1 MFSTGSKLFLGA
13 TITSL
18 IATIAFGVTASG
30 DTYWTAMVGLISAT
44 VALAFVTGIN
54 FFVRDCNVGAM
65 QPDAATTSAAA
76 QPAPG
81 NTMWPALS
89 AVGVALI
96 ALGII
101 TEPVVF
107 KAGIVVLLAVLVEW
121 TVAAWSDRASA
132 DVTYN
137 EGVRKRV
144 LHPIEFPLLGAI
156 ALAVIVY
163 SFSRIMLFVSK
174 EAGPAIFA
182 ILATLILV
190 CGFLFSAKPSLRKG
204 LAVGVCAIAGLGLV
218 STGAVMAIDGERE
231 IEHHHTISSDPSV
244 CASNEESEVDENASQ
259 TLAAKSN
266 VAARVFFDGTS
277 LDAQVI
283 GIEGR
288 QTTITLARSTPSYIV
303 FQNESDEDVR
313 LTAHLGAFEVDV
325 NGTMVVQK
333 PVTCTTLVEPDGMQF
348 IELTFPKSS
357 AATLE
362 PYTLAVPGVEAA
374 PITVVVP

>member
-1 MFSTGSKLFLGA
+1 
-13 TITSL
+13 
-18 IATIAFGVTASG
+18 
-30 DTYWTAMVGLISAT
+30 
-44 VALAFVTGIN
+44 
-54 FFVRDCNVGAM
+54 
-65 QPDAATTSAAA
+65 
-76 QPAPG
+76 
-81 NTMWPALS
+81 
-89 AVGVALI
+89 
-96 ALGII
+96 
-101 TEPVVF
+101 
-107 KAGIVVLLAVLVEW
+107 
-121 TVAAWSDRASA
+121 
-132 DVTYN
+132 
-137 EGVRKRV
+137 
-144 LHPIEFPLLGAI
+144 
-156 ALAVIVY
+156 
-163 SFSRIMLFVSK
+163 
-174 EAGPAIFA
+174 
-182 ILATLILV
+182 
-190 CGFLFSAKPSLRKG
+190 
-204 LAVGVCAIAGLGLV
+204 
-218 STGAVMAIDGERE
+218 
-231 IEHHHTISSDPSV
+231 V